1 MTREEV
7 LQLVAEVQQAQS
19 ELAPVEV
26 KSARGGTP
34 ERLFEPLSAFANRT
48 GGGAGKPRGK

>member
-1 MTREEV
+1 
-7 LQLVAEVQQAQS
+7 VAEVQQAQS

>member
-7 LQLVAEVQQAQS
+7 LRLVAEVQQAQS
-19 ELAPVEV
+19 ELPHVEV

-34 ERLFEPLSAFANRT
+34 GRLFEPLSAFAGRP
-48 GGGAGKPRGK
+48 GGGAEWGGRG